1 MAVQINTP
9 LTPSCSTPSASR
21 RKSLHTQNLL
31 SSALLENND
40 EAERLAR
47 RREINTTTISAE
59 NVNTKNKR
67 QSLGLSFLAQMSAPE
82 IKDKIT
88 ECVKLSTENK
98 INVKNAFSLEIIDFM
113 TYMIKKKDANMTNL
127 QLASTSLDV
136 STKIYGF
143 RVDGVYTQLMKMA
156 GGLDKERDENS
167 TDDTESN
174 LNNKEAQIDN
184 LQDQSKKRKK
194 KSRVKIFGTVDSLKG
209 IVETMKP
216 SLWIMEN
223 EDSQTTDALYQVMLS
238 NHASSKFYLHM
249 YNDVMVDTIEHKINS
264 KTTEVAI
271 PRIEDFSEVE
281 ICLPLT
287 NFEFQGWTNDN
298 EEEEE
303 EKEEDKGTQ
312 LEKNN
317 EDRFQ
322 FDLDASLPSENE
334 AINNDISYLD
344 IQNENEN
351 VDRCI
356 ETQKPIQK
364 IVDLCKVVSNTN
376 VSKKSEYSFLQK
388 NISLHWAGPS
398 HWRLSNWSKLFRER
412 KIIETCQQKPD
423 RKRKEIELCYSDSIK
438 EAIIENFL
446 PSKALKLNAKNIEWQ
461 EEVNTLPR
469 DMNYNIASASR
480 LYLYKSIDLYTEK
493 KDKLN
498 ATRIS
503 DIDNYDYN
511 NENDVS
517 DYCPNVSNTDYG
529 TNEYNNENECNNG
542 SEHDEIDT
550 QMIFTGDNLVSI
562 PKLTNKISIAYS
574 IRVQRIDMR
583 QLKKSIWKS
592 LTLNNVEE
600 NTNAQNTENQQEEY
614 KMKESKSFSEVYK
627 TLPDMLTKNNKEAL
641 SFPISFVSLLHL
653 ANEKTLKIQG
663 VPDMSDLI
671 VETN

>member
-249 YNDVMVDTIEHKINS
+249 YNDVMVDTIEHKIN
-264 KTTEVAI
+264 
-271 PRIEDFSEVE
+271 
-281 ICLPLT
+281 
-287 NFEFQGWTNDN
+287 N
-298 EEEEE
+298 
-303 EKEEDKGTQ
+303 
-312 LEKNN
+312 
-317 EDRFQ
+317 
-322 FDLDASLPSENE
+322 
-334 AINNDISYLD
+334 